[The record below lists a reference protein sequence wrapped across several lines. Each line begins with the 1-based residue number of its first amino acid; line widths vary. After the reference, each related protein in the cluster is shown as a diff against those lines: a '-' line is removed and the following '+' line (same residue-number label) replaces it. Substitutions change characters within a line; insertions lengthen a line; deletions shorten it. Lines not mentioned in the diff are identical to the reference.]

1 MCEICF
7 TFCFTLPTLTT
18 WLLCSR
24 LFPGKYYS
32 LHNATETCSE
42 SVKKRQPAGPP
53 SLKEKFV
60 YALNFGYTKN
70 TYDEKYLFFQLM
82 RKIGQDKNSIF
93 RRVKMCFYGCN
104 RSHHIFRLNWW
115 SQSAQR
121 LCPNFVSFEK
131 LNLGKGIQ
139 GKTKTCQLML
149 SKDFRDLKRAGT
161 MAAAIST
168 TSQRFMK
175 EKPRKRP
182 RVPPNSATKDKKGYD
197 WGW

>member
-1 MCEICF
+1 MKYVSHF
-7 TFCFTLPTLTT
+7 VS
-18 WLLCSR
+18 LCQPWQHDYCVPVFSQENIIPSTMPR
-24 LFPGKYYS
+24 RRAQ
-32 LHNATETCSE
+32 NQW
-42 SVKKRQPAGPP
+42 KKQPAGPP
-53 SLKEKFV
+53 SLKEKSV

-161 MAAAIST
+161 MPAAIST

-182 RVPPNSATKDKKGYD
+182 RVPPNSATKDKKCND
-197 WGW
+197 WGG